1 MSLIHDT
8 STAIQALR
16 QLDVFGLAAMIC
28 DTSGVVQLLNNAA
41 AALFQQ
47 EPGYLEGQSVY
58 ELEAL
63 APLGV
68 MLDAGLPQITPQKH
82 QLFDQLYCLVRM
94 QRIGRVGFLFT
105 FDDISDLKS
114 REDDQLMTLNLV
126 MHDLKA
132 PLTAIKGN
140 ADLVQNSGPLTE
152 KQQKF
157 LDRLARSVQVMD
169 GMVRDILDMAW
180 LDAEQPLVIEPVR
193 LAGLIQNALDML
205 GSLADEREIVL
216 EGVLPND
223 LPELE
228 GDARRLERVFVNLIA
243 NAIKYTTV
251 NGTVS
256 VELWQAGNQQVVRV
270 ADTGIG
276 IAPDYLPHIFKRFYR
291 VPNQDK
297 RIEGSGLGLAIVNT
311 IVERHSGHIE
321 VASEVD
327 KGSIFTVHLP
337 IRHDFSS

>member
-47 EPGYLEGQSVY
+47 EPGYLEGQSVF

-63 APLGV
+63 APLGTLLGDG
-68 MLDAGLPQITPQKH
+68 MPQITPQKH
-82 QLFDQLYCLVRM
+82 QLFDHLYCLVRM

-105 FDDISDLKS
+105 FEDISDLKS
-114 REDDQLMTLNLV
+114 REEDQLMTLNLV

-140 ADLVQNSGPLTE
+140 ADLVQNAGTLSE

-157 LDRLARSVQVMD
+157 LDRLIRSVQVMD

-193 LAGLIQNALDML
+193 IAQLVQNALDVL
-205 GSLADEREIVL
+205 GSMADERNIIL
-216 EGVLPND
+216 ESTIADD
-223 LPELE
+223 LSALE
-228 GDARRLERVFVNLIA
+228 GDSRRLERVFVNLIA
-243 NAIKYTTV
+243 NAIKYT
-251 NGTVS
+251 GADGKIS
-256 VELWQAGNQQVVRV
+256 VALWQDGNQQIIRV
-270 ADTGIG
+270 SDTGVG
-276 IAPDYLPHIFKRFYR
+276 IASDYLPHIFKRFYR

-297 RIEGSGLGLAIVNT
+297 RTEGSGLGLAIVHT
-311 IVERHSGHIE
+311 IIERHNGTIE
-321 VASEVD
+321 VESEVG
-327 KGSIFTVHLP
+327 KGSVFTVTLP
-337 IRHDFSS
+337 LRHVFPA